1 MNISTLKVVAGVAL
15 LTLFIVLPT
24 TATTG
29 RMAPT
34 EVDGISTATPVE
46 TPVKKK
52 KDKTKKQKQK
62 RKSKKQTTT
71 ANNCI

>member
-15 LTLFIVLPT
+15 LTFFIVLPT

-34 EVDGISTATPVE
+34 EVDGISTATPV
-46 TPVKKK
+46 
-52 KDKTKKQKQK
+52 
-62 RKSKKQTTT
+62 
-71 ANNCI
+71 